1 MNSLQISLI
10 VLAIVVIG
18 AILFYNWFQERKYRK
33 QSLALFGKQ
42 DDILLQ
48 PSPQHTA
55 DRIEPVVKSQVD
67 DVVSAHYAEVPQP
80 VESVPDIPATANIK
94 STASAE
100 LPTPPVDA
108 LLEYVINIQV
118 MDAIPSAVFATLID
132 SQRDTGKPVHWWGY
146 AENMA
151 SWVEISPWR
160 EQAFT
165 DIAIVVQLADR
176 SGPVTENQLVNL
188 THEAQQLAGRF
199 NGVATWSDIGLVLTK
214 AAQLDQFCVDVDVLI
229 GLNVV
234 SVDGSTFNGQRIAEL
249 VQSAGMELDNS
260 GVYQRRNERGEVIY
274 ALCNHEDTPFSAN
287 QMNSLQTHGITLLF
301 EVPRVGNGLS
311 AFAESAQL
319 GQQLASALGGKL
331 VDDNIRPLSPAGIER
346 IQTQLV
352 HLYQKMEAHEIP
364 AGGRRALRLFN

>member
-10 VLAIVVIG
+10 ALAIVIIG

-33 QSLALFGKQ
+33 QSIALFGKQ
-42 DDILLQ
+42 DDVLLQ
-48 PSPQHTA
+48 PASQTAA
-55 DRIEPVVKSQVD
+55 DRIEPVVKVH
-67 DVVSAHYAEVPQP
+67 VNEAVSTHYAEIPGP
-80 VESVPDIPATANIK
+80 VDTVSDMPASPNTK
-94 STASAE
+94 SGAASE
-100 LPTPPVDA
+100 LPPPPVDV
-108 LLEYVINIQV
+108 LLEYAINIQV
-118 MDAIPSAVFATLID
+118 VDAIPSAVFATLID

-146 AENMA
+146 VENLA

-165 DIAIVVQLADR
+165 DVAIVVQLADR

-188 THEAQQLAGRF
+188 THEAQQLASRF

-234 SVDGSTFNGQRIAEL
+234 SVDGGTFNGQHIAEL

-274 ALCNHEDTPFSAN
+274 ALCNHEDTPFSVN

-331 VDDNIRPLSPAGIER
+331 VDDNIRPLSPAGIEK